1 MHRSR
6 RFSKLKDRKWK
17 TNRNKNRCVN
27 THVGC
32 QSSVNKLIRCY
43 KDKASVT
50 KYTIIAKQLVSECLL
65 QVGEVKVKSEE
76 SGGDLMGLTRKK
88 RKVTQNNSMASV
100 KGNINPSINSF
111 SPTQPSLHSTIS
123 ILTSLPLLSF
133 TRESCQNL
141 NFRLVF
147 VSYLNHWHSVCE

>member
-1 MHRSR
+1 M
-6 RFSKLKDRKWK
+6 
-17 TNRNKNRCVN
+17 
-27 THVGC
+27 GC

-50 KYTIIAKQLVSECLL
+50 KYTIITKQLVSECLL

-88 RKVTQNNSMASV
+88 RKVTQNNNMVSV

-111 SPTQPSLHSTIS
+111 SPTQPSLHSTVF

-141 NFRLVF
+141 NFF
-147 VSYLNHWHSVCE
+147 MSYLNH